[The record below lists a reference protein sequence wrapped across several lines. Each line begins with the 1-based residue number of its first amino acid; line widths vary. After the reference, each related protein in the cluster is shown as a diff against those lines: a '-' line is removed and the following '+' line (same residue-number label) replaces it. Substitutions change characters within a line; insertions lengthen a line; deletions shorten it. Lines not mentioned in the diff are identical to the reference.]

1 MSNNRQKPSFIEE
14 EKLIAQG
21 YRLIAGIDEV
31 GRGPLAG
38 PVVAAAVILPCDLH
52 GDWLAEV
59 RDSKQLS
66 PAKREFLSPRIQEA
80 AISVGVGG
88 AGHDVVDEW
97 GILEATHIAMKMA
110 LRQLSVAPDYLLIDH
125 VRLTEMSMPQKNIT
139 NGDSLCF
146 SIACASILAKVA
158 RDYLMVEYDKEY
170 PGYEFARHKGY
181 CTKTHL
187 ALLHHWGPSP
197 IHRRS
202 FRPVKEIICQKNEA

>member
-1 MSNNRQKPSFIEE
+1 MSNRQKPSFAE
-14 EKLIAQG
+14 EKLLGARG
-21 YRLIAGIDEV
+21 YHLIAGVDEV

-38 PVVAAAVILPCDLH
+38 PVMAAAVILPCNLS

-66 PAKREFLSPRIQEA
+66 PLKRDFLSPKIQEA
-80 AISVGVGG
+80 AVSVGVGA
-88 AGHDVVDEW
+88 AGHDIIDAW
-97 GILEATHIAMKMA
+97 GILEATHVAMKMA
-110 LRQLSVAPDYLLIDH
+110 VRQLSVTPDYLLIDH
-125 VRLTEMSMPQKNIT
+125 VHLTEMPMPQKNIT

-146 SIACASILAKVA
+146 SIACASIIAKVA

-181 CTKTHL
+181 CTRVHL
-187 ALLHHWGPSP
+187 ALLHHWGPCP

-202 FRPVKEIICQKNEA
+202 FRPVKEKICQKK

>member
-1 MSNNRQKPSFIEE
+1 MSNNRQKPTFIEE

-21 YRLIAGIDEV
+21 CRLIAGVDEV

-38 PVVAAAVILPCDLH
+38 PVMAAAVILPCDLK

-66 PAKREFLSPRIQEA
+66 PAKRDFLFPKIQEA
-80 AISVGVGG
+80 AVSVGVGA
-88 AGHDVVDEW
+88 AGHDIVDAW

-110 LRQLSVAPDYLLIDH
+110 VRQLSVAPDYLLIDH
-125 VRLTEMSMPQKNIT
+125 VRLTEMPMPQKNIT
-139 NGDSLCF
+139 NGDSLCV
-146 SIACASILAKVA
+146 SIACASIIAKVA
-158 RDYLMVEYDKEY
+158 RDYLMVEYEKEY

-181 CTKTHL
+181 CTRAHL
-187 ALLHHWGPSP
+187 ALLHHWGPCP

-202 FRPVKEIICQKNEA
+202 FRPVKEIICQKK

>member
-1 MSNNRQKPSFIEE
+1 MSNNRQKPTFIEE

-21 YRLIAGIDEV
+21 CRLIAGVDEV

-38 PVVAAAVILPCDLH
+38 PVMAAAVILPCDLK
-52 GDWLAEV
+52 GDWLTEV

-66 PAKREFLSPRIQEA
+66 SAKRDLLFPKIQEA
-80 AISVGVGG
+80 AVSVGVGA
-88 AGHDVVDEW
+88 AGHDIVDAW

-110 LRQLSVAPDYLLIDH
+110 VRQLSVAPDYLLIDH
-125 VRLTEMSMPQKNIT
+125 VRLTEMPMPQKNIT
-139 NGDSLCF
+139 YGDSLCV
-146 SIACASILAKVA
+146 SIACASIIAKVA

-181 CTKTHL
+181 CTRVHL
-187 ALLHHWGPSP
+187 ALLHHWGPCP

-202 FRPVKEIICQKNEA
+202 FRPVKEIICQEK